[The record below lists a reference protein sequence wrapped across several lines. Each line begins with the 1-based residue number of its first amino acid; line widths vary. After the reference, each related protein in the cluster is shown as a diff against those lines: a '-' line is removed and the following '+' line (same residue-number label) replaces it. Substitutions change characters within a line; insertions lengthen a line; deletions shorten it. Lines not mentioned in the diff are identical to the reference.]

1 MAKILKFN
9 PSTIIDEE
17 ITYEDILYM
26 INNSKSYDDI
36 IDTVD
41 EFIDE
46 SREKQERLAILIS
59 ICRLLPENNPYYIKY
74 KGYIDAIYEME
85 KFNIDAFIRY
95 CSDNDTLVF
104 LKEGFYFI
112 IEDYSN
118 NPIAMEYLANR
129 FIMDVLEKYNIDLE
143 YELHKKFKKYEDLE
157 IFGINKY
164 LISLIN
170 KYDTNLGSYIMCHIN
185 ISSALKLSLASIKDN
200 WNTYKAES
208 TKIQRLILLPKK
220 QD

>member
-1 MAKILKFN
+1 MAKILKLN
-9 PSTIIDEE
+9 PSFVINEE
-17 ITYEDILYM
+17 NTYEDILYL
-26 INNSKSYDDI
+26 INSSDNYNDI
-36 IDTVD
+36 IDVID

-46 SREKQERLAILIS
+46 SRNKQERLAILIS
-59 ICRLLPENNPYYIKY
+59 ICRLLPENNPYYLKY
-74 KGYIDAIYEME
+74 KRYIDAIYEME

-112 IEDYSN
+112 IEDYSS

-129 FIMDVLEKYNIDLE
+129 FIMDILEKYNIDLE
-143 YELHKKFKKYEDLE
+143 YELHKRFKSYEELE
-157 IFGINKY
+157 KSGINKY

-185 ISSALKLSLASIKDN
+185 TLDKLKLSILEIRNN
-200 WNTYKAES
+200 WNSYKGDIA
-208 TKIQRLILLPKK
+208 KYPKLRLLPKK
-220 QD
+220 ED